1 VCAVGVEPTQ
11 PEAGGLQPPELTYV
25 QDTHGAGYG
34 IRTRTLGLEGR
45 RATVEHQ
52 TRMERLMG
60 LKPTTFSLARR
71 RSNQLS

>member
-1 VCAVGVEPTQ
+1 MVCAVGVEPTQ

-52 TRMERLMG
+52 TRMERLTG
-60 LKPTTFSLARR
+60 VEPVAYTLATC
-71 RSNQLS
+71 RSTV